1 MPQTRAQ
8 LRATLSRVER
18 EYDAALAEIAGKPD
32 GNEYSTQ
39 DEMRAQVGTIYG
51 MTILSIQ
58 RKLEFGLNWPNR

>member
-32 GNEYSTQ
+32 GNEYATQ